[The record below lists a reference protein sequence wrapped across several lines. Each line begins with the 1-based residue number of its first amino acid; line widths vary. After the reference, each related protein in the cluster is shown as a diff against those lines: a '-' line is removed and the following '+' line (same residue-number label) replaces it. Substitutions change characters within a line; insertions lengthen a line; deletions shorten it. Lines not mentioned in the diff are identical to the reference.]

1 MAAHGDERSPVALD
15 RTSTR
20 AMVEKG
26 EGSDG
31 VERAARHG
39 AAEGLGGGWEK
50 LCRLAMAAKAV
61 APAAAER
68 RRAKA
73 CVREFQREPVD
84 AESSGAQF
92 GGAGHEAACGA
103 ELGCASA
110 MAGHAPVHG
119 CHDAISSNT
128 WRARWSPTWSP
139 FSAYFVHIRT
149 LAPVAKLLYSGCST
163 NLIKAAWSLEQ

>member
-1 MAAHGDERSPVALD
+1 MAAHDDEQSAVLGRM
-15 RTSTR
+15 STR

-39 AAEGLGGGWEK
+39 AAEGPGGGWEK

-73 CVREFQREPVD
+73 CAREF
-84 AESSGAQF
+84 
-92 GGAGHEAACGA
+92 
-103 ELGCASA
+103 
-110 MAGHAPVHG
+110 
-119 CHDAISSNT
+119 
-128 WRARWSPTWSP
+128 
-139 FSAYFVHIRT
+139 
-149 LAPVAKLLYSGCST
+149 
-163 NLIKAAWSLEQ
+163 